1 MKSVLKKLFAPV
13 ALALAL
19 TGCAENP
26 QDIAARPAIVDA
38 MVQNSLDICQ
48 TGLVNADKA
57 AYETRLRTVLND
69 VGRTSSLKEM
79 QNHNLTVCLDQR
91 LVHQNLGFW
100 DQHVKAVMYRDGDK
114 GGIVSLYDDGRAPG
128 EVGFWSA
135 KPSAYSWGARDIS
148 RLAAKFQDGKI
159 SEKDNLMYAARES
172 CGKHC
177 SDIYWRTP
185 ASFDK
190 DTQAK
195 NPELAK
201 PPVPLPVQKP
211 AS

>member
-1 MKSVLKKLFAPV
+1 MKSVLKKLFAPI

-19 TGCAENP
+19 TGCAESP
-26 QDIAARPAIVDA
+26 QDAAARPAIVDA

-48 TGLVNADKA
+48 TGPVHADKA

-69 VGRTSSLKEM
+69 VRRTSSLKEM
-79 QNHNLTVCLDQR
+79 QNQNLTVCLDQR
-91 LVHQNLGFW
+91 LSTQQRGFW
-100 DQHVKAVMYRDGDK
+100 DQRIRAAMYKNGDN
-114 GGIVSLYDDGRAPG
+114 GGIISLYDDGRAPSEIG
-128 EVGFWSA
+128 WSLS
-135 KPSAYSWGARDIS
+135 PNAYQWGARDIS

-159 SEKDNLMYAARES
+159 SKQDNLMYAGVES
-172 CGKHC
+172 CGKSC

-185 ASFDK
+185 DRFDK

-201 PPVPLPVQKP
+201 PPAPLPVKP